1 MTTDAPILDLLV
13 VGGGINGAGIA
24 ADAAGRGLSVLLCEK
39 DDLAG
44 ATSSASSKLVHGG
57 LRYLEHF
64 EFSLVRKAL
73 AEREVLL
80 AKAPH
85 IIHPLRFVL
94 PHMNT
99 VRPAW
104 MIRIGL
110 FLYDHLARHARLPN
124 SHGVN
129 LRKDP
134 VGAPL
139 QTALSKGFV
148 YSDCWVDDARLVVF
162 NAMAAAAKGADIRT
176 RTELVEARR
185 RGGLWQARLHD
196 HTGGGETTVTAR
208 ALINAAGPWVE
219 SLLHGPLALQDTEGV
234 RLVKGSHIVVPR
246 LFEGTHAYILQHTDR
261 RVVFVMP
268 FEADFSLIGTTDI
281 VLSGPPEGAAVE
293 AGEIAYLCDVVSSY
307 FKAVVQP
314 SDVVWS
320 YTGVR
325 PLFDDEA
332 EDPSSVTRDYVLDL
346 DIREGEAPLLS
357 VFGGKITTYRQLA
370 EEALADMESYFPD
383 MGAAWTEDAPLPGGD
398 MANEDLEAFIEQLR
412 SHYPNLDPAM
422 LAAMARRHGAL
433 SETILGEARQP
444 VDLGQDF
451 GAGLF
456 AREIDYMIAHEWAR
470 TGDDVLWRR
479 SKAGI
484 HMSAEQR
491 AAVADYVANATA
503 SDPDSP

>member
-1 MTTDAPILDLLV
+1 MTTNEPVWDLLV

-39 DDLAG
+39 GDLAG

-64 EFSLVRKAL
+64 EFGLVRKAL

-110 FLYDHLARHARLPN
+110 FLYDHLARHPRLPN

-129 LRKDP
+129 LREDP
-134 VGAPL
+134 TGAPL
-139 QTALSKGFV
+139 QAALSKGFV
-148 YSDCWVDDARLVVF
+148 YSDCWVDDARLVVC
-162 NAMAAAAKGADIRT
+162 NAMAAAERGADIRT

-185 RGGLWQARLHD
+185 HGGLWQARLHD
-196 HTGGGETTVTAR
+196 HADGSTITVAAR
-208 ALINAAGPWVE
+208 ALVNAAGPWVE

-234 RLVKGSHIVVPR
+234 RLVKGSHIVAPR
-246 LFEGTHAYILQHTDR
+246 LFEGAHAYILQHTDR

-268 FEADFSLIGTTDI
+268 FEGDFSLIGTTDV
-281 VLSGPPEGAAVE
+281 VLSGAPEEAAIE
-293 AGEIAYLCDVVSSY
+293 AAETAYLCQVVNSY
-307 FKAVVQP
+307 FKASVQP

-332 EDPSSVTRDYVLDL
+332 EDPSAVTRDYVLDL
-346 DIREGEAPLLS
+346 DVREGTAPLLS

-370 EEALADMESYFPD
+370 EEALAELKPYFPS
-383 MGAAWTEDAPLPGGD
+383 MGTAWTEGTPLPGGD
-398 MANEDLEAFIEQLR
+398 IENEDLQAFAEYLTA
-412 SHYPNLDPAM
+412 SYPNLDPAM
-422 LAAMARRHGAL
+422 LAGMARRHGSLVTA
-433 SETILGEARQP
+433 IVGEARQQL
-444 VDLGQDF
+444 VMGQDF
-451 GAGLF
+451 GAGLT
-456 AREIDYMIAHEWAR
+456 AREVDYMITHEWAR
-470 TGDDVLWRR
+470 TADDILWRR

-491 AAVADYVANATA
+491 AAVAAYIETVRAPA
-503 SDPDSP
+503 PDSQ

>member
-1 MTTDAPILDLLV
+1 MTANAPVLDLLV

-39 DDLAG
+39 GDLAG

-64 EFSLVRKAL
+64 EFVLVRKAL

-124 SHGVN
+124 SHGIN

-139 QTALSKGFV
+139 QAALSKGFV

-176 RTELVEARR
+176 RTELVEAQR
-185 RGGLWQARLHD
+185 RGGLWRARLLD
-196 HTGGGETTVTAR
+196 HADGSETTVTAR

-246 LFEGTHAYILQHTDR
+246 LFEGTHAYILQHSDR

-281 VLSGPPEGAAVE
+281 VLSGRPEDAAVE
-293 AGEIAYLCDVVSSY
+293 AGEVAYLCDVVSSY
-307 FKAVVQP
+307 FKAAVRP

-332 EDPSSVTRDYVLDL
+332 EDPSAVTRDYVLDL
-346 DIREGEAPLLS
+346 NIREGEAPLLS

-370 EEALADMESYFPD
+370 EEALAELEPYFPD
-383 MGAAWTEDAPLPGGD
+383 MGAAWTEDTPLPGGN
-398 MANEDLEAFIEQLR
+398 MANEDLEAFIEQLKTF
-412 SHYPNLDPAM
+412 YPNLDPSM

-433 SETILGEARQP
+433 SKTILGEARQP
-444 VDLGQDF
+444 ADMGQDF

-456 AREIDYMIAHEWAR
+456 AREIDYMIMHEWAR

-491 AAVADYVANATA
+491 ATVADYVAAATA
-503 SDPDSP
+503 SAPDSP